1 MKRLITVLT
10 VLAVLFWAASM
21 TPALAGGPDKVQV
34 DETGGDLYT
43 CDNNGDGVGD
53 YQVEGHF
60 WAKANIWFTY
70 DASGN
75 IIHIKVTF
83 LTHGQLT
90 NLQTGQVYKDHRA
103 GQENGDYRDM
113 EYTHSGNS
121 IHLINPGE
129 GTVFRDAGR
138 IVINL
143 INGEV
148 VWERGNHE
156 ATFSVLD
163 VCGWVGDGVVVGWQ
177 PLP

>member
-21 TPALAGGPDKVQV
+21 TPALAGGPDKVKLEQ
-34 DETGGDLYT
+34 TGGDLYT

-53 YQVEGHF
+53 YQVEGRF
-60 WAKANIWFTY
+60 WLKANVWNTFDSAGTL
-70 DASGN
+70 
-75 IIHIKVTF
+75 IHVKDTF
-83 LTHGQLT
+83 VFHGQVT
-90 NLQTGQVYKDHRA
+90 NLLTGQVYKDHRA
-103 GQENGDYRDM
+103 GQENLDYQTLI
-113 EYTHSGNS
+113 YSHNGNY

-138 IVINL
+138 IGINL
-143 INGEV
+143 ITGEV
-148 VWERGNHE
+148 VWERGTHE
-156 ATFSVLD
+156 APFSGLD